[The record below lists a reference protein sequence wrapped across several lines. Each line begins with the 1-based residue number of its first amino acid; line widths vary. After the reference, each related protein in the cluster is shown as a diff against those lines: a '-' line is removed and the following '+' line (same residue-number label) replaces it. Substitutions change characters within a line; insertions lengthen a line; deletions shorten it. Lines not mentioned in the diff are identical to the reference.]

1 MAIDTDDMTKKEGFG
16 RLEKFNFGLS
26 LGHREVYSV
35 SSQKLAVA
43 SVRDPGPGEK
53 EVDRR
58 SWEAEPASLPV
69 GDDVTGQTELRRIQG
84 HL

>member
-1 MAIDTDDMTKKEGFG
+1 
-16 RLEKFNFGLS
+16 
-26 LGHREVYSV
+26 
-35 SSQKLAVA
+35 VA

-69 GDDVTGQTELRRIQG
+69 WDDVTGQTELRRIQG